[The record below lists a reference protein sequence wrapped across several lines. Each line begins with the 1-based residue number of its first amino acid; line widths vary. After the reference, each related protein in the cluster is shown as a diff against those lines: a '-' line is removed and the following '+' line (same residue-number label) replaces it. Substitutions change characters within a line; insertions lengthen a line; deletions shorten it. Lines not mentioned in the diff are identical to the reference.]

1 MASLL
6 KALMITLVFWN
17 PRGINNKDVE
27 FKKFLDGKSAAYAG
41 VSESQTYRSE
51 SALSDGRWSW
61 EAGTE
66 GKPTVKGAP
75 PARGMG
81 AFVDVSRAE
90 ASVVRVGKFTMW
102 HRIELVGERGPL
114 VAGVGYF
121 PNAQDKAGHKMAND
135 ELREMLA
142 YFCGMGELVVF
153 GGDLNAHTGAKGCS
167 MPADE
172 AGRMLLATT
181 GSAGMLM
188 VNSMAGLCEG
198 GPTRRQLRKGGDQE
212 TVIDYVFVSPQ
223 LASMV
228 KSMTIEEDQMGS
240 DHLPIVLT
248 LEGLTVKPVRKVGMR
263 EVWKVNDVP
272 SPPDDWSWVAACQA
286 KFMDWVATTGSFI
299 EAVAAMEADSSRI
312 SDIIEWSFQRAL
324 DEVAFEQL
332 GTKFVG
338 PRPTPLLDA
347 ATRLAIQNRTV
358 CEDIMKQL
366 MAGSDVPDEVVDQGR
381 AQFLQANRSVLAA
394 SSRRKELQELRLFR
408 DVEKKQGD
416 SKLFWAKFKKISNTI
431 HVSKSPPPVAINK
444 HGTTITDPVEV
455 LHAWRDFS
463 ANMASSDLANTS
475 EEGIYDEDYKR
486 EVDERLE
493 WLRRIKIHQLELDH
507 PITRLEVFKAIRKLK
522 IGKAAGEDGVLTDI
536 LKSAAD
542 AVNTNKLKPGNSV
555 VDALVLLFNYVF
567 DNEVWPD
574 RWGSGIIFPLH
585 KHGSRLDPSNYR
597 PITLMSV
604 VGKLFGSVINDRLSN
619 FSELTNSVSDEQ
631 GGFRPRRGT
640 PDQIFILRELLASR
654 KERGLP
660 TYVTFIDARKAYD
673 TVWREDAYVR
683 IHEAG
688 VQGKVWRQVQAMH
701 GGLSRRLRHPLGVT
715 DWFNVERGVAQGAV
729 ESPWIYSQ
737 FIEGLARALKAEG
750 LGVLFAGR
758 RIPLLMYADDIVLLA
773 ASQPELARMNAVV
786 SRFAQ
791 QHRFQFNGS
800 KSGVMS
806 FNTSAP
812 ARKRAEQRRWVLF
825 GEHVKVVDSYEYLG
839 TILPGDGLSWHAQ
852 LRESISKA
860 TRRSADLLWMC
871 RADKGIRPRTAV
883 TLWQSMVRPLLEY
896 ASEVWSG
903 QVPEYLVKE
912 AESVQMTFLRGTL
925 GLHANGS
932 GVANEVVRAETGCE
946 RIADRWAKLKLGYWR
961 RVFSAPPGR
970 LLRVVAEY
978 RHREYVTSGGV
989 GLGSRGWMRTAMECF
1004 TEHGM
1009 VPFWLTTSLMLGMSA
1024 LSWKRMVYNA
1034 IDRTSNAKRSERME
1048 RMGSTSTYSLV
1059 KDWGMNPEAYSFSS
1073 GEAGRLGQHV
1083 PERYL
1088 DDRRNLKGT
1097 RLKLLCRVN
1106 CLPVMKRV
1114 GRECVPAWPKENRV
1128 CFSCDIGQVE
1138 DVHHFVMECPT
1149 YAHKRDKLVQRVST
1163 ILAQSSAGLGHFT
1176 QMDSRAQSL
1185 ILLGKRIGDPVAEN
1199 SIDVA
1204 VKRYLTKCWNLREG
1218 VTKAL
1223 NSVLGTSYEIA
1234 ISG

>member
-1 MASLL
+1 
-6 KALMITLVFWN
+6 MITLVFWN

-27 FKKFLDGKSAAYAG
+27 FKEFLDGKSAVYAG

-66 GKPTVKGAP
+66 GKPTAKGAP

-81 AFVDVSRAE
+81 AFMDVSKVE
-90 ASVVRVGKFTMW
+90 ASVVRVGKYTMW
-102 HRIELVGERGPL
+102 HRIELDGDRRGPL
-114 VAGVGYF
+114 VVGVGYF
-121 PNAQDKAGHKMAND
+121 PSAQDIAGHKMANE

-142 YFCGMGELVVF
+142 YFGKMSELVVF

-167 MPADE
+167 MSVDE
-172 AGRMLLATT
+172 AGTMLTATMD
-181 GSAGMLM
+181 SAGMLM
-188 VNSMAGLCEG
+188 VNSMAGLCAG
-198 GPTRRQLRKGGDQE
+198 GPTRKQVRKGGDQE
-212 TVIDYVFVSPQ
+212 TVIDYAFVSPK

-228 KSMTIEEDQMGS
+228 KSMTIEENQMGS
-240 DHLPIVLT
+240 DHLPLALT
-248 LEGLTVKPVRKVGMR
+248 FVGLTAKPVRKTGMR

-272 SPPDDWSWVAACQA
+272 SPPGDSSWVAACQA
-286 KFMDWVATTGSFI
+286 KFMEWVVATGSFI
-299 EAVAAMEADSSRI
+299 GAVSAMEADSARI

-324 DEVAFEQL
+324 DEVTFEQL

-347 ATRLAIQNRTV
+347 ATRLAIQHRTV

-366 MAGSDVPDEVVDQGR
+366 MADSDVPEKVVAQGR
-381 AQFLQANRSVLAA
+381 AQFLQANRRVLAA
-394 SSRRKELQELRLFR
+394 SWGRKELQEGRLFR
-408 DVEKKQGD
+408 DVEEKQGD

-431 HVSKSPPPVAINK
+431 HVSKSPPPVAFNE
-444 HGTTITDPVEV
+444 HGDTLTDPVEV
-455 LHAWRDFS
+455 LRAWRDFS
-463 ANMASSDLANTS
+463 ANMASSDLTGTS
-475 EEGIYDEDYKR
+475 EEGIYDEDYKK
-486 EVDERLE
+486 EVEERLE
-493 WLRRIKIHQLELDH
+493 WLRRIRIYQSELDQ
-507 PITRLEVFKAIRKLK
+507 PITSLEVFKAIRKLK
-522 IGKAAGEDGVLTDI
+522 IGKAAGEDGILTDI
-536 LKSAAD
+536 LKTAAD

-574 RWGSGIIFPLH
+574 RWGTGIIFPLH
-585 KHGSRLDPSNYR
+585 KQGSRLDPGNYR
-597 PITLMSV
+597 PITLMSC
-604 VGKLFGSVINDRLSN
+604 VGKLFGAVINNRLSN

-631 GGFRPRRGT
+631 GGFRPHRGT
-640 PDQIFILRELLASR
+640 PDQVFILRELLASR

-683 IHEAG
+683 IHDAG
-688 VQGKVWRQVQAMH
+688 VQGKVWRQLQAMH

-715 DWFNVERGVAQGAV
+715 DWFDVERGVAQGAV

-773 ASQPELARMNAVV
+773 ASQPELARMNSVV

-812 ARKRAEQRRWVLF
+812 TRKLVKQRRWLLF

-852 LRESISKA
+852 LLEAIAKA

-871 RADKGIRPRTAV
+871 RADKGMRPRTTV
-883 TLWQSMVRPLLEY
+883 TLWQSLVRPLLEY
-896 ASEVWSG
+896 ASEIWSG

-932 GVANEVVRAETGCE
+932 GVANEAVRAEAGCE
-946 RIADRWAKLKLGYWR
+946 RLRDRWDKLKLGYWR
-961 RVFSAPPGR
+961 RVFSAPAGR

-978 RHREYVTSGGV
+978 RHREHITSGGV
-989 GLGSRGWMRTAMECF
+989 GLGSRGWMRTALASF
-1004 TEHGM
+1004 TKHGM
-1009 VPFWLTTSLMLGMSA
+1009 APFWLTTSLAFGVSA
-1024 LSWKRMVYNA
+1024 LTWKRMVYDA
-1034 IDRTSNAKRSERME
+1034 VDRTSDAERRERMDGL
-1048 RMGSTSTYSLV
+1048 GSTSTYSLI
-1059 KDWGMNPEAYSFSS
+1059 KEWGVNPKAYAFSG
-1073 GEAGRLGQHV
+1073 GEVGRLGQHV

-1088 DDRRNLKGT
+1088 DDRQSLKGT
-1097 RLKLLCRVN
+1097 RLKLLCRLN
-1106 CLPVMKRV
+1106 CLPVMERV
-1114 GRECVPAWPKENRV
+1114 GRERKPAWPKENRV
-1128 CFSCDIGQVE
+1128 CFSCDTGRVE
-1138 DVHHFVMECPT
+1138 DVHHFIMECPS
-1149 YAHKRDKLVQRVST
+1149 YALKRDKLMQRVAVVLS
-1163 ILAQSSAGLGHFT
+1163 QSSVDVGDFAH
-1176 QMDSRAQSL
+1176 MDSREQSH
-1185 ILLGKRIGDPVAEN
+1185 ILLGKRIGDPTTEN
-1199 SIDVA
+1199 NIDTT
-1204 VKRYLTKCWNLREG
+1204 VKRYLTKCWNLRG
-1218 VTKAL
+1218 DVTRAI
-1223 NSVLGTSYEIA
+1223 NSVLGTEYEIA
-1234 ISG
+1234 ISAAA